1 MSTVELRPSAGAFR
15 GSVTDTEGHPVKAH
29 VIVLGEVLEGQA
41 QRQADM
47 AAAADDDDVGH
58 GAAAA
63 SGLRDR

>member
-1 MSTVELRPSAGAFR
+1 MSMSP
-15 GSVTDTEGHPVKAH
+15 DTEGNPVKAH
-29 VIVLGEVLEGQA
+29 VIVLGGVLEGQA

>member
-1 MSTVELRPSAGAFR
+1 MGNLALADRYPMSMSP
-15 GSVTDTEGHPVKAH
+15 DTEGNPVKAH
-29 VIVLGEVLEGQA
+29 VIVLGGVLEGQA